1 MKYNLTFG
9 HYFGRTNPDYHK
21 EQVTKPANLWGYN
34 EYINALSSQSL
45 TKQIHV
51 QTRRMGKTMAYGLFY
66 GMSMT
71 GTNCQ
76 VVII

>member
-9 HYFGRTNPDYHK
+9 QYYDKTNPDYHK

-34 EYINALSSQSL
+34 EYINALSSQST
-45 TKQIHV
+45 TKRVFV
-51 QTRRMGKTMAYGLFY
+51 QGRRSGKTMAYGLLY

-71 GTNCQ
+71 GTNCSLA
-76 VVII
+76 VI